1 MDAAWMR
8 LTNHARPRHATITW
22 RAAAGLDIPG
32 STVTSWV
39 EAGRLLR
46 PAPGVLVVA
55 GAPETWR
62 QRVAIAAASGGG
74 WASHRTAATL
84 WGLDGFPPRQIEV
97 LTLHGRRH
105 KRTAWIVHETRTIRG
120 VDLGEV
126 DGTPCTSVVRTLLD
140 LAAVAHPFLVGQALD
155 HACRQWPGTLEAV
168 DLRHLELARRGR
180 RGSRLMRE
188 LLDERVGRGRHRGS
202 GFETK
207 ALRLVRSMGL
217 PEPVLQLEVRDGDFL
232 AFLDMAWPDIKW
244 FVECDS
250 LSNHFGKRAHEWDRA
265 RRRHLKRLGWDCAEV
280 TYDQVTKDGPAT
292 GRELRELYGL
302 RRRSFTP

>member
-1 MDAAWMR
+1 MDAAWVR

-74 WASHRTAATL
+74 WASHRAAATL

-120 VDLGEV
+120 VDLGEI
-126 DGTPCTSVVRTLLD
+126 DGIPCTSVVRTLLD

-292 GRELRELYGL
+292 GRELRDLYGL